1 VLKYVENPRRFRTRR
16 MLHRI
21 WIFVAMHGAFLP
33 QLHQPLCAV
42 TVPQQLY
49 ARKSACSD

>member
-1 VLKYVENPRRFRTRR
+1 MLKSVENPRRFRARQ
-16 MLHRI
+16 MLHCI
-21 WIFVAMHGAFLP
+21 WIFVVKHRVFLP
-33 QLHQPLCAV
+33 QPHQPLCAV

>member
-1 VLKYVENPRRFRTRR
+1 MLKYVENPRRFRTRR
-16 MLHRI
+16 MLHRT
-21 WIFVAMHGAFLP
+21 WIFVVKHRVFLP

-42 TVPQQLY
+42 PVPQQLC